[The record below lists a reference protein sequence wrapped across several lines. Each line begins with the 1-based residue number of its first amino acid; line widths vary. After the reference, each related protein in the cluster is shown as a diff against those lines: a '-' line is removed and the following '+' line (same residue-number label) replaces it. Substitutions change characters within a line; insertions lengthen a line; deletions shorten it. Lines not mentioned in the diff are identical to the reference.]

1 MGSKVNSRSAQ
12 DVRPS
17 EAGTRLTLPSL
28 ASNLRGAAWPR
39 RRGCLKERP
48 MGHFDGGFWAAIITW
63 TVLAIVAAL
72 TGLGLHIREK
82 GQSK

>member
-1 MGSKVNSRSAQ
+1 
-12 DVRPS
+12 
-17 EAGTRLTLPSL
+17 
-28 ASNLRGAAWPR
+28 
-39 RRGCLKERP
+39 